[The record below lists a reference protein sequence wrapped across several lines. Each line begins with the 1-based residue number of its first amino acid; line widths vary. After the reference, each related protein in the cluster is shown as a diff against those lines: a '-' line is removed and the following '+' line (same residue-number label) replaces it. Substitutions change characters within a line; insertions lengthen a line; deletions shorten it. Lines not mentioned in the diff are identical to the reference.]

1 MDHTA
6 AVIDYTVWILSSL
19 LTMLIALHL
28 FRKISLL
35 NINEGLIRVLVLLIT
50 AESVCTLIFEFLFI
64 YGSDSGFSLF
74 INSFMIGGEI
84 NLKGIALTLFTF
96 RYFSA
101 SLEIPD

>member
-19 LTMLIALHL
+19 LTLLIALHL

-35 NINEGLIRVLVLLIT
+35 NINEGLIRVLVLLIA

-64 YGSDSGFSLF
+64 YGSDSGFSLLV
-74 INSFMIGGEI
+74 NSFMIGGEI

-96 RYFSA
+96 RYLCA

>member
-19 LTMLIALHL
+19 LTLLFALHL
-28 FRKISLL
+28 SRKISFL
-35 NINEGLIRVLVLLIT
+35 NINEGLIRVLVFLIA
-50 AESVCTLIFEFLFI
+50 AESICTLIFEFLFI
-64 YGSDSGFSLF
+64 YGPESGFALF
-74 INSFMIGGEI
+74 VSCFMIGGEI

-96 RYFSA
+96 RYVSA